1 MTDTHDNAQ
10 FKTTGT
16 IRATAVIR
24 AGEEILMA
32 YGADYWPGQSP
43 GDTAK
48 VMYHDTAAIQ
58 QTI

>member
-1 MTDTHDNAQ
+1 MPALKGAANLDTTSKFDA
-10 FKTTGT
+10 
-16 IRATAVIR
+16 II
-24 AGEEILMA
+24 
-32 YGADYWPGQSP
+32 DQSP